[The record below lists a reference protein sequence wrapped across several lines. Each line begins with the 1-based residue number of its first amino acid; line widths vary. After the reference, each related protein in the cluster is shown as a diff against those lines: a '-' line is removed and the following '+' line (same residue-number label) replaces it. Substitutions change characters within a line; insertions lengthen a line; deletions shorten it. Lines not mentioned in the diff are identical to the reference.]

1 MKLCKHED
9 CAKQSTHIYE
19 KKDACYTKVKS
30 RYDVW
35 PSAYAS
41 GALVKCRKV
50 GAKNWGNSKKES
62 VDEAVYQFKRY
73 TNTQM
78 DELDAELHRGGFRGP
93 PDLNKMTY
101 TTDEIS
107 SKLDKIIKSKGGKKI
122 KESVDEMKK
131 LFQITAVKKA
141 IAIAKKMKGNMTG
154 AVKKIEKMNRGLSD
168 EPDVAAALKK
178 ANESVNEIN
187 GVDLA
192 KKVLK
197 DKQHEKGIDLQ
208 TANLI
213 VTIDKA
219 YDKNPSLQK
228 KFRAIP
234 LAKMKKLISQ
244 YSK

>member
-1 MKLCKHED
+1 
-9 CAKQSTHIYE
+9 
-19 KKDACYTKVKS
+19 
-30 RYDVW
+30 
-35 PSAYAS
+35 
-41 GALVKCRKV
+41 
-50 GAKNWGNSKKES
+50 
-62 VDEAVYQFKRY
+62 
-73 TNTQM
+73 
-78 DELDAELHRGGFRGP
+78 
-93 PDLNKMTY
+93 
-101 TTDEIS
+101 
-107 SKLDKIIKSKGGKKI
+107 
-122 KESVDEMKK
+122 MKK

-154 AVKKIEKMNRGLSD
+154 AVKKIEKLNRGLSD

-192 KKVLK
+192 KRVLK
-197 DKQHEKGIDLQ
+197 DKQYEKGIDLQ

-219 YDKNPSLQK
+219 YDKNPALQK